1 MYLLLDIF
9 GYLSVV
15 LRGLILIAQSFT
27 LGGLAFQ
34 LLLWGP
40 LQPQLSVFG
49 LSIEERCRT
58 FLQFSAVAWALLTV
72 ASLALNAAALVGTLQ
87 VPWSEAVTADFG
99 RADLVI
105 AACAVGIAV
114 LTKGTAHRVR
124 SAALLALSVLALAM
138 QTRLTHAAS
147 RPDVRWPLLQ
157 SDAGHMAGRPS
168 GSAVCPIS

>member
-87 VPWSEAVTADFG
+87 VP
-99 RADLVI
+99 
-105 AACAVGIAV
+105 
-114 LTKGTAHRVR
+114 
-124 SAALLALSVLALAM
+124 
-138 QTRLTHAAS
+138 
-147 RPDVRWPLLQ
+147 
-157 SDAGHMAGRPS
+157 
-168 GSAVCPIS
+168 